1 MKVGWSAGRQMAVLP
16 EDVRTGQRGM
26 ATEGDLDSWGE
37 PAQIK
42 TIRAPAQKR
51 RLGEVHLTCHVLHPL
66 GFTRRRQ
73 DAHRGRIAG
82 KWGVGKGVYLY
93 NA

>member
-1 MKVGWSAGRQMAVLP
+1 MKTCSSTGRQMAILP
-16 EDVRTGQRGM
+16 EDVRAGQRGM
-26 ATEGDLDSWGE
+26 ATEGNFDSWGE

-51 RLGEVHLTCHVLHPL
+51 RLGEIHLTCHVLHPL

-73 DAHRGRIAG
+73 DAHSGRVAG
-82 KWGVGKGVYLY
+82 KGRVCKGIYLD

>member
-1 MKVGWSAGRQMAVLP
+1 MKAGWGAGWQMAVLP
-16 EDVRTGQRGM
+16 EDVRAGQRSM
-26 ATEGDLDSWGE
+26 ATEGNFNSWSE

-51 RLGEVHLTCHVLHPL
+51 RLGEVHLTRHVLHPL
-66 GFTRRRQ
+66 RLAWRWQ
-73 DAHRGRIAG
+73 DAHGGRVAG
-82 KWGVGKGVYLY
+82 KGGICKGVNLN